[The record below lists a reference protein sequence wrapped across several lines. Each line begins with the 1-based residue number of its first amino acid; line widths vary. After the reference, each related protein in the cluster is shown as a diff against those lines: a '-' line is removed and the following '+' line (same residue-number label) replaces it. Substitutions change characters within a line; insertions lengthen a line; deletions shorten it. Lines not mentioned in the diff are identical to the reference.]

1 MIVVVGLVAIV
12 IAGAFWY
19 ISTMNNLRQMLV
31 KVDEAQSSIGI
42 MLVKRYDTLM
52 DSMKAVKGYVK
63 HENEVFMN
71 FMPPASNSLTD
82 LETAMA
88 SQKKAFDSLMAVG
101 NLYPELKSSEL
112 FKNFQNQIADE
123 NEHLAAAKRCYNSNV
138 TFYNQKAIAFPTS
151 IVANAIGKGKLE
163 FLKEENLEAKREIN
177 IEF

>member
-1 MIVVVGLVAIV
+1 MMIIVGLLLVGV
-12 IAGAFWY
+12 TGVLWY

-31 KVDEAQSSIGI
+31 KVEEAQSSIGI

-63 HENEVFMN
+63 HENEIFMN
-71 FMPPASNSLTD
+71 FTPPVSNNIED
-82 LETAMA
+82 LEASMA

-138 TFYNQKAIAFPTS
+138 TFYNQKAVAFPTS
-151 IVANAIGKGKLE
+151 IVASAIGKSKLD
-163 FLKEENLEAKREIN
+163 FLKEENLEAKKEVN